1 VNLTIVRRGTTSPP
15 IASERIFAPA
25 RFRFTDQTL
34 DLSGEAPG
42 VPHGWYR
49 ASTGEWYGLVS
60 FTTVSAGATR
70 TPGLLDHQLVPAEAQ
85 GWRTNAE
92 GSGPVVPV
100 RRKVV
105 LDLAFA
111 LALGG
116 GTAWPIS
123 RCYAPSPAANGE
135 FRS

>member
-1 VNLTIVRRGTTSPP
+1 
-15 IASERIFAPA
+15 
-25 RFRFTDQTL
+25 
-34 DLSGEAPG
+34 

-70 TPGLLDHQLVPAEAQ
+70 TPGLLDHQLVPAEA

-92 GSGPVVPV
+92 VPGPVVPV

-116 GTAWPIS
+116 DCLANIAVLRAEPGCKWGVPPIA
-123 RCYAPSPAANGE
+123 CPGGE
-135 FRS
+135 RLALS